1 MSKRIDKTLKEGHKH
16 LRNGEIYEAKE
27 SYLNVLSQDPDNL
40 TALNNLSQIYA
51 LLQDTSKSK
60 SYSEILLEE
69 CNRHKSTE
77 QILVLKSNA
86 LITLDMMDEANE
98 AFDEILKMNPQNTTI
113 LYQKSNYLE
122 VNGKLE
128 ESLKCIEKVIKID
141 CNLSAIL
148 SKARILLKLKRFDE
162 AEKLL
167 NLAFE
172 MEPKSRPA
180 MNLKSK
186 LIKEKSNS
194 TIAPHD
200 FMIKGLDA
208 WQRDEFSHALAYLDK
223 AIDLD
228 NSYDEIWY
236 LRGELLIRM
245 GRINDAMNSF
255 ERAFELNPT
264 SGGIAKKRELFRFL
278 NVLKKVNTLL
288 GFEESS

>member
-1 MSKRIDKTLKEGHKH
+1 MSKRIDKSLKEGQKH
-16 LRNGEIYEAKE
+16 LKNGEIFEAKE
-27 SYLNVLSQDPDNL
+27 SYLNVLTQDPDNL
-40 TALNNLSQIYA
+40 TALNNLSQIYS

-69 CNRHKSTE
+69 CNKRESTE
-77 QILVLKSNA
+77 QVLILKSNA

-98 AFDEILKMNPQNTTI
+98 TFDEILKINPQNTTI

-128 ESLKCIEKVIKID
+128 ESLKCIERVIEID
-141 CNLSAIL
+141 CSIPAII

-162 AEKLL
+162 SEKLL
-167 NLAFE
+167 NIVFE
-172 MEPKSRPA
+172 IEPKSRPA

-208 WQRDEFSHALAYLDK
+208 WQREEFSHALAYLNR

-228 NSYDEIWY
+228 SGYDEIWY

-245 GRINDAMNSF
+245 GRISDAIKSF
-255 ERAFELNPT
+255 EKAFELNPT
-264 SGGIAKKRELFRFL
+264 SGGIAKKKELFRFL